1 MGTAPWSSSKHHE
14 GVGGID
20 PESGQRCSSSSAG
33 SQPGTV
39 CLSRRAK
46 NASDTPSAATSRSSP
61 CDSTISTS
69 LRRGALHGATM
80 FASSGR
86 ILGVLGP
93 VERDMICW
101 WVGRVDD
108 GAHWSAALQGR
119 RVRDSAVTVWGCRDG
134 APINIALYRLRT
146 GKIVASGASLDCCDW
161 CCRSLEPKH
170 LVVCGNSPN
179 RRSCSAERSQ
189 LRGDSAANCD
199 KHQSQ
204 QSRLAT
210 ISARHK

>member
-61 CDSTISTS
+61 CDSTTSTS
-69 LRRGALHGATM
+69 LGRGALHGATM

-93 VERDMICW
+93 VERDIELL
-101 WVGRVDD
+101 VGRQTPAELAPLV
-108 GAHWSAALQGR
+108 GAAGSQSSRRRRNRLGLPRRRSDKYSAASVADGR
-119 RVRDSAVTVWGCRDG
+119 DCRTWRAPVWTVPIGVVAV
-134 APINIALYRLRT
+134 
-146 GKIVASGASLDCCDW
+146 
-161 CCRSLEPKH
+161 
-170 LVVCGNSPN
+170 
-179 RRSCSAERSQ
+179 CSR
-189 LRGDSAANCD
+189 N
-199 KHQSQ
+199 
-204 QSRLAT
+204 T
-210 ISARHK
+210 

>member
-39 CLSRRAK
+39 YLSRRAK
-46 NASDTPSAATSRSSP
+46 DASDTPSAATSRSSP

-80 FASSGR
+80 SASSGR

-93 VERDMICW
+93 VEYDIVW
-101 WVGRVDD
+101 LVGRGSDV
-108 GAHWSAALQGR
+108 
-119 RVRDSAVTVWGCRDG
+119 
-134 APINIALYRLRT
+134 
-146 GKIVASGASLDCCDW
+146 
-161 CCRSLEPKH
+161 
-170 LVVCGNSPN
+170 
-179 RRSCSAERSQ
+179 
-189 LRGDSAANCD
+189 
-199 KHQSQ
+199 
-204 QSRLAT
+204 
-210 ISARHK
+210 

>member
-61 CDSTISTS
+61 CDSTVSTS

-93 VERDMICW
+93 VGRDIELL
-101 WVGRVDD
+101 VGRQRKTTPTELPLVC
-108 GAHWSAALQGR
+108 GAAGSQSSRQRRNRLGLPRRRSDKYSAASVADGR
-119 RVRDSAVTVWGCRDG
+119 DCRTWRQSGLLRLVLSQFG
-134 APINIALYRLRT
+134 AETHSSLR
-146 GKIVASGASLDCCDW
+146 
-161 CCRSLEPKH
+161 
-170 LVVCGNSPN
+170 
-179 RRSCSAERSQ
+179 
-189 LRGDSAANCD
+189 
-199 KHQSQ
+199 
-204 QSRLAT
+204 RLAEQKVLLSRASQDGGEVIT
-210 ISARHK
+210 MLHGHPPYR

>member
-61 CDSTISTS
+61 CDSTVSTS

-93 VERDMICW
+93 VERDIELLLVC
-101 WVGRVDD
+101 
-108 GAHWSAALQGR
+108 GAAGSQSSRQRRNRLGLPRRRSDKYSAASVADGR
-119 RVRDSAVTVWGCRDG
+119 DCRELVWVVMRLVLSQFG
-134 APINIALYRLRT
+134 AETNSSLR
-146 GKIVASGASLDCCDW
+146 KL
-161 CCRSLEPKH
+161 
-170 LVVCGNSPN
+170 
-179 RRSCSAERSQ
+179 AEQ
-189 LRGDSAANCD
+189 KGPA
-199 KHQSQ
+199 Q
-204 QSRLAT
+204 QSVPNSRCFGSKL
-210 ISARHK
+210 RQHQ